1 MGESGE
7 GILQPVLK
15 KEMVETGGGGGG
27 ASKYYFILS
36 LYIIKTGLDEFSR
49 TGQDWCLYYWSVLM
63 INWKVVEIRV
73 IMTRI

>member
-49 TGQDWCLYYWSVLM
+49 TGQEMPGTFISFIGQFVQRAL
-63 INWKVVEIRV
+63 
-73 IMTRI
+73 